1 MSVGESMKVALR
13 GLTAN
18 KLRSSLTMLGI
29 IIGVGAVISLLSVG
43 EGAQAE
49 ITGQIQSIGSNL
61 IFVFSGTF
69 EEPGGAGHRPVVKRT
84 NPLTMEDAE
93 ALSAAGGCC
102 PSILA
107 VAPEVQTGAEIT
119 FESQSVYLT
128 VSGTSPEYEYVRNFY
143 PEIGEF
149 FTDSDVDTLARVVV
163 IGYSVAEKL
172 FEDMDPIDQT
182 VRINRI
188 PFRVVAVLEE
198 KGGGAFGGGPGD
210 SIAIIPITTAQVRL
224 LGTKATS
231 TTRGRK
237 VEVINVSAVDEDSV
251 EAAMDEISV
260 VLRERHGIQFEDD
273 DFTIAS
279 QKDILSMLDEIMNI
293 LTIFLG
299 SVAAISLLVGGIGIM
314 NIMLVSVTER
324 TREIGIRKAVGARRS
339 DILLQFLIE
348 AVVLSVLGGIIG
360 IGLGAGVSA
369 IVNSLGAFTT
379 RITVGAVSLAV
390 GFSIVVGL
398 FFGIYPATR
407 ASRLSPIDALRYE

>member
-1 MSVGESMKVALR
+1 MNIGESMKVALR

-69 EEPGGAGHRPVVKRT
+69 EEPGGAAHRPVGKRT
-84 NPLTMEDAE
+84 NPLTLEDAE
-93 ALSAAGGCC
+93 ALAALDGCC

-119 FESQSVYLT
+119 FGSQSVYLT
-128 VSGTSPEYEYVRNFY
+128 VSGSTPEYEYVRNDY
-143 PEIGEF
+143 PVIGEY

-172 FEDMDPIDQT
+172 FEDLDPIDQT

-210 SIAIIPITTAQVRL
+210 NVAIIPITTAQVRL

-237 VEVINVSAVDEDSV
+237 VAVINVSAVDEDSV
-251 EAAMDEISV
+251 DTAMDEITM
-260 VLRERHGIQFEDD
+260 VLRDRHGIQFEDD

-279 QKDILSMLDEIMNI
+279 QKDILSMLDEITNV

-299 SVAAISLLVGGIGIM
+299 AIAAISLLVGGIGIM

-379 RITVGAVSLAV
+379 RITVGAISLAV